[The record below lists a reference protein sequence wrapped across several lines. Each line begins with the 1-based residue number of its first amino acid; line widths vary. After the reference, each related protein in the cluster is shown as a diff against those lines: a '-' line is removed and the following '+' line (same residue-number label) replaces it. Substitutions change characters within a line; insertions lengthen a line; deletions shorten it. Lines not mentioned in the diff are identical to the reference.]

1 MPVQNADPPC
11 DQNSRTTCIERASKM
26 KRYVTV
32 GSLLLLLQ
40 GISVTYAQPTAAR
53 STSSGVFT
61 AEQAKNGERA
71 FQAKCATCHG
81 EDLHSTDPEA
91 PDLTEGA
98 FKFGWQGKTIANRFE
113 QIRNSMPLGNARGL
127 DDQTYIDIVAYI
139 LQFNGI
145 PSGSQKL
152 EPDIPALEQIV

>member
-1 MPVQNADPPC
+1 MGKYAL
-11 DQNSRTTCIERASKM
+11 I
-26 KRYVTV
+26 
-32 GSLLLLLQ
+32 GGLILIQ
-40 GISVTYAQPTAAR
+40 GIAVTYAQPTGAR

-81 EDLHSTDPEA
+81 EDLHGTDPEA
-91 PDLTEGA
+91 PDLTDGA
-98 FKFGWQGKTIANRFE
+98 FKFSWQGKTIANRFE
-113 QIRNSMPLGNARGL
+113 QIRSSMPYGNAGSL

-145 PSGSQKL
+145 PSGAQKL
-152 EPDIPALEQIV
+152 EPDVRVLERIVVTIP

>member
-1 MPVQNADPPC
+1 M
-11 DQNSRTTCIERASKM
+11 R
-26 KRYVTV
+26 RYIIV
-32 GSLLLLLQ
+32 GSLLLLQ
-40 GISVTYAQPTAAR
+40 GIAVTNAQPTGTR

-71 FQAKCATCHG
+71 FQAKCAGCHG

-113 QIRNSMPLGNARGL
+113 QIRSTMPYGNSRSL
-127 DDQTYIDIVAYI
+127 DDQTYVDIVAYI
-139 LQFNGI
+139 LAFNGI
-145 PSGSQKL
+145 PSGKQKL
-152 EPDIPALEQIV
+152 EPDVRILEQIVIAVP

>member
-1 MPVQNADPPC
+1 
-11 DQNSRTTCIERASKM
+11 M
-26 KRYVTV
+26 KKYLAV
-32 GSLLLLLQ
+32 GCLLLLQ
-40 GISVTYAQPTAAR
+40 GISVTYAQPTPPR

-71 FQAKCATCHG
+71 FQAKCASCHG

-91 PDLTEGA
+91 PDLTDGA

-113 QIRNSMPLGNARGL
+113 QIRGSMPYGNARSL
-127 DDQTYIDIVAYI
+127 DDQTYLDIVAYI

-145 PSGSQKL
+145 PSGAQKL
-152 EPDIPALEQIV
+152 EPEARVLEQIVIMIP